1 MRNKWLINIA
11 LGAGLSLV
19 LVLLLFLWFR
29 FHTRHG
35 EKIEVPNV
43 KGQTLEKAVEV
54 LEENDL
60 RFEVSDTI
68 YDASLKPGAVA
79 EQNPVA
85 GSGVKPDRII
95 YLKVNALGKPTVAM
109 PNLVDKSFTLAK
121 ALLRSKGLE
130 LGQVTM
136 KFDEF
141 SNNLVIEQFYLG
153 RSVAPNTRLEKGA
166 VIDLWVTTSR
176 MAAPVDSLG
185 TDSIAPP
192 TFDDNF

>member
-1 MRNKWLINIA
+1 MRNKWLLNIA

-43 KGQTLEKAVEV
+43 KGQTLEKAVAV

-79 EQNPVA
+79 EQTPAA
-85 GSGVKPDRII
+85 GSGVKSDRII

-136 KFDEF
+136 KYDEF

-166 VIDLWVTTSR
+166 VVDLWVTTSR

-185 TDSIAPP
+185 RDSLAPP
-192 TFDDNF
+192 IFDDNF